1 MTDTAD
7 GVPDVAPTPG
17 DAARHVERV
26 VRASGTSFFWGMRL
40 LPEHRRRA
48 IFAVYAY
55 CRDIDDIADGD
66 ADPAT
71 KHTRLTAWRDEIERL
86 YAGTPTHPISQALAE
101 PVRRFD
107 LPKAEFHALL
117 DGMERDAAGGPIA
130 PTDADLR
137 SYCRQ
142 VAGAVGMLAIRIFA
156 ERDPNADP
164 ATQDAIA
171 VTQGEAL
178 QLTNILRDL
187 GDDAA
192 RGRLY
197 LPDALLDRHGAAT
210 RDPNALL
217 GDPALPGVCREL
229 AAEARARFDRAW
241 ALLDGVDPGTA
252 RPCRLMLGV
261 YERLLRR
268 LEATAWRHP
277 ERRVRVPKWEKLWV
291 VLRHGIG

>member
-1 MTDTAD
+1 MTSTAETSSTA
-7 GVPDVAPTPG
+7 GHNAA
-17 DAARHVERV
+17 DAAREVEAI

-40 LPEHRRRA
+40 LPAHRRRA

-55 CRDIDDIADGD
+55 CREIDDIADGD
-66 ADPAT
+66 WPAAT
-71 KHTRLTAWRDEIERL
+71 KQARLQGWREEVERV
-86 YAGTPTHPISQALAE
+86 YAGAPTNPIARALLE
-101 PVRRFD
+101 PIGRFD

-117 DGMERDAAGGPIA
+117 DGMARDAEGGPIA

-142 VAGAVGMLAIRIFA
+142 VAGAVGMLAIRIFS
-156 ERDPNADP
+156 ENDPNAD
-164 ATQDAIA
+164 AETREAIA

-187 GDDAA
+187 SDDAE

-197 LPDALLDRHGAAT
+197 LPDALLARHGAQT
-210 RDPNALL
+210 RDPQALL
-217 GDPALPGVCREL
+217 HDPALPAVCREL
-229 AAEARARFDRAW
+229 AGEAAARFARTHD
-241 ALLDGVDPGTA
+241 LLDRVDPATA

-268 LEATAWRHP
+268 LRATGWRHP
-277 ERRVRVPKWEKLWV
+277 EQRVRVPKWEKLWV
-291 VLRHGIG
+291 VARHGIR

>member
-1 MTDTAD
+1 MTSTAGISSASD
-7 GVPDVAPTPG
+7 QRSA
-17 DAARHVERV
+17 DAAREVEAI
-26 VRASGTSFFWGMRL
+26 VRASGTSFFWAMRL
-40 LPEHRRRA
+40 LPAHRRRA

-66 ADPAT
+66 WPTAT
-71 KHTRLTAWRDEIERL
+71 KQARLQGWRDEIERV
-86 YAGTPTHPISQALAE
+86 YAGTPTNPIARALQE
-101 PVRRFD
+101 PIALFD

-117 DGMERDAAGGPIA
+117 DGMERDAKGGPIA

-156 ERDPNADP
+156 ENDPNADT

-187 GDDAA
+187 GDDAE

-197 LPDALLDRHGAAT
+197 LPADLLARHGAETHEPKALLD
-210 RDPNALL
+210 
-217 GDPALPGVCREL
+217 DPALPAVCDEL
-229 AAEARARFDRAW
+229 AAEAEARFARTRE
-241 ALLDGVDPGTA
+241 LLARVDPGTA

-261 YERLLRR
+261 YERLLHR
-268 LEATAWRHP
+268 LKATGWRHP
-277 ERRVRVPKWEKLWV
+277 EQRVRMPKWEKLWV
-291 VLRHGIG
+291 VARHGIR

>member
-1 MTDTAD
+1 MTSTADTAD
-7 GVPDVAPTPG
+7 TGTRHPDDPW
-17 DAARHVERV
+17 REVEAI

-40 LPEHRRRA
+40 LPAHRRRA

-66 ADPAT
+66 WPTAT
-71 KHTRLTAWRDEIERL
+71 KQARLQGWRDEVERI
-86 YAGTPTHPISQALAE
+86 YTGTPTHAIARALVE

-117 DGMERDAAGGPIA
+117 DGMARDAEGGPIA
-130 PTDADLR
+130 PTEADLR
-137 SYCRQ
+137 GYCRQ

-156 ERDPNADP
+156 ENDPNADP
-164 ATQDAIA
+164 ETLDAIA

-197 LPDALLDRHGAAT
+197 LPDARLEHHGART
-210 RDPNALL
+210 RDPRALL
-217 GDPALPGVCREL
+217 DDPALPAVCREL
-229 AAEARARFDRAW
+229 AAEAEARFARTHE
-241 ALLDGVDPGTA
+241 LLRGVAPGTA

-268 LEATAWRHP
+268 LQATGWRHP
-277 ERRVRVPKWEKLWV
+277 EQRARVPKWEKLWV
-291 VLRHGIG
+291 VARHGIR